1 MTKVVVLTF
10 VAVTFGVALTLL
22 PMLLSKEDVVMKT
35 FGEMESTRNSAESLE
50 PPAIITITSIIVPG
64 LIAGFLAFILTKRL
78 TR

>member
-1 MTKVVVLTF
+1 
-10 VAVTFGVALTLL
+10 
-22 PMLLSKEDVVMKT
+22 MLLSKEDVVMKT